1 MSKIDGG
8 LHCKQGKVGKMDFKI
23 SERKLRTLCSL
34 VPIFFVSFES
44 ESPGP
49 HSEAVRS
56 EVGYG
61 GKYKP
66 GDDS

>member
-1 MSKIDGG
+1 
-8 LHCKQGKVGKMDFKI
+8 MDFKI

-44 ESPGP
+44 ESSGP